1 MKFVFFGLT
10 ISSSWG
16 NGHATLLRGLFRAL
30 VRRGHDIVFFE
41 RDVPYY
47 AANRDLV
54 SFEKIRLHLYSEWS
68 DAERIARAELRDA
81 DVGVVTSYCFDGVAA
96 SDLVLDSPAGM
107 RVFYDL
113 DTPVT
118 LARIRAGE
126 TVGYIGP
133 RALEDFDLV
142 LSYTGGA
149 ALDELRTLLRARAVA
164 PLYGSVDP
172 EVHRRVPPRPQYRAD
187 LSYIGTYAAE
197 RQAALESLFID
208 PARELPG
215 KTFVIAGAE
224 YPVHFPWST
233 NIFFVKH
240 LPPQEHAAFFSSS
253 RLTLNVTRSSMA
265 RMGYCPSGRLFE
277 AAACGTPLVSD
288 NWAGMEQ
295 FFAPGSEILIASSAM
310 EVIRSVLLTDAELAR
325 VSAAARERVME
336 CYTADRRARELEQI
350 LESAWHKQTLHTEP
364 QHDSRSYLET

>member
-1 MKFVFFGLT
+1 MKFVIFGLT

-30 VRRGHDIVFFE
+30 VRRGHQVVFFE

-47 AANRDLV
+47 ADNRDLY
-54 SFEKIRLHLYSEWS
+54 SFEDIRLHLYSDWN
-68 DAERIARAELRDA
+68 DAARLAESELRDA

-96 SDLVLDSPAGM
+96 SELILSSAVPL

-118 LARIRAGE
+118 LARFSAGE
-126 TVGYIGP
+126 PLSYIGP
-133 RALEDFDLV
+133 RALRDFDLV

-149 ALDELRTLLRARAVA
+149 ALEQLQTQLHAPAVA

-172 EVHRRVPPRPQYRAD
+172 EVHCRVPGRPHYSAA
-187 LSYIGTYAAE
+187 LSYIGTYAE
-197 RQAALESLFID
+197 DRQAMLETLFMT
-208 PARELPG
+208 PARNLPE
-215 KTFVIAGAE
+215 KKFVIAGAS
-224 YPVHFPWST
+224 YPSQFPWSS

-253 RLTLNVTRSSMA
+253 RLTLNVTRFSMA

-277 AAACGTPLVSD
+277 AAACGAPILSD
-288 NWAGMEQ
+288 NWAGMER
-295 FFAPGSEILIASSAM
+295 FFAPGSEILIADTVQNAM
-310 EVIRSVLLTDAELAR
+310 DAVCLPDSELAR
-325 VSAAARERVME
+325 YSAAARERVME
-336 CYTADRRARELEQI
+336 SHTADRRAIELEEI
-350 LESAWHKQTLHTEP
+350 LESAWRPPPGVKIA
-364 QHDSRSYLET
+364 DSGAQPSM